1 MPISESVKENYLV
14 HKNPMPSGVGVSDNN
29 TKEVIINMKKLL
41 KSLIAIALSMS
52 LLSVAVSPSLASEVS
67 FSKIDNSYVST
78 QVIKPSKVTLNKKIT
93 SINVGSTETLT
104 PTITPAT
111 ATNQL
116 VAWKSSNKSIATV
129 NSITGE
135 VKGIKEG
142 KTIITVTTEDG
153 KKTAKCIVTI
163 TPNSSPITFKDINF
177 EKVIRKTLNKPIGD
191 ITSDDVQKITRL
203 TISDESIKDIS
214 GIEYFTNLR
223 EFSLSDSSVSDISSL
238 SGLIKLKKLSLPN
251 NEIIDITPLKGL
263 TNLIFLDLK
272 NSSLEYIGQHKNRI
286 SNISALSGLKN
297 LKNLCM
303 SSDYIQDYS
312 PLGSLSGLK
321 SLYLTGMPVSDYD
334 YYIKILKD
342 ILPNCNVLFGLI

>member
-1 MPISESVKENYLV
+1 
-14 HKNPMPSGVGVSDNN
+14 
-29 TKEVIINMKKLL
+29 MKKFS
-41 KSLIAIALSMS
+41 KSFVTIALSMS
-52 LLSVAVSPSLASEVS
+52 LLSVTALPSLASEVG
-67 FSKIDNSYVST
+67 FSKIDNKSTLTQT

-104 PTITPAT
+104 PTITPTT

-116 VAWKSSNKSIATV
+116 VAWKSSNKSITTV
-129 NSITGE
+129 DSITGE

-177 EKVIRKTLNKPIGD
+177 EKAIRKTLNKPTGN
-191 ITSDDVQKITRL
+191 ITSDDVQKITKL

-214 GIEYFTNLR
+214 GIEYLTNLR
-223 EFSLSDSSVSDISSL
+223 EFSLTDSSVSDISSL